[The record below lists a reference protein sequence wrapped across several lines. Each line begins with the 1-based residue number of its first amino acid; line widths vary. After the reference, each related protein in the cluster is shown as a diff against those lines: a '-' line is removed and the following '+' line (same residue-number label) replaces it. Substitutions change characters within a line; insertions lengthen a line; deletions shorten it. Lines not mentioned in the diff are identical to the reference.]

1 MGFLKMKSYSSR
13 KQKKKSVDPGNTK
26 LRDRLVKQKNALAN
40 RSGFVAV

>member
-13 KQKKKSVDPGNTK
+13 KQKKKMADGGNTE
-26 LRDRLVKQKNALAN
+26 LRDRVVKQKNAIAS